1 MLGEQGRGPG
11 GLARIASRGF
21 RYLNFN
27 SPFNLNPHSPFGTAL
42 ILLSKLNLDKQVLS
56 TCFFELS
63 VIAERK
69 LELNVYI
76 MFPFPIHLSLQ
87 LWEFFLS
94 YEEKRSVC
102 FNLRL
107 VLLQQMPFPNVQ
119 NGQVFKPVMQG
130 PVKQFTPG
138 GEYCF

>member
-1 MLGEQGRGPG
+1 MKRLHYVSISNPSF
-11 GLARIASRGF
+11 IA
-21 RYLNFN
+21 
-27 SPFNLNPHSPFGTAL
+27 
-42 ILLSKLNLDKQVLS
+42 
-56 TCFFELS
+56 
-63 VIAERK
+63 
-69 LELNVYI
+69 I
-76 MFPFPIHLSLQ
+76 MGV
-87 LWEFFLS
+87 FLS